1 MADLIKKI
9 KIKKQDG
16 TFTDYIPIGADAA
29 NVETSDGESV
39 ELKLNKKPYYY
50 NTVADMKADT
60 KLKAGDVCQL
70 LTNDGVAELYKIIN
84 DDFSEY
90 TDDYNY
96 VEIVENELYAVR
108 IEQKRDKEKLFGM

>member
-16 TFTDYIPIGADAA
+16 TFTDYIPIGADAV

-50 NTVADMKADT
+50 DTVADMKADT
-60 KLKAGDVCQL
+60 KLKAGDTCQTL
-70 LTNDGVAELYKIIN
+70 GYYSASDGGAGLC
-84 DDFSEY
+84 
-90 TDDYNY
+90 
-96 VEIVENELYAVR
+96 
-108 IEQKRDKEKLFGM
+108 RDAFRQ